1 MKHPQQ
7 RSGQSASPALPD
19 AASRPAWFASA
30 SASCLAAVLGLAAA
44 AAHAAAP
51 AGTAAAQVSDT
62 PSRTRSLT
70 LTLMDGNGP
79 APAPHTPYRVFV
91 TGSNDEILD
100 TPSGD
105 GILHGVTDAE
115 GRTALIRTSLPHTED
130 DFTLIRR
137 IGDGPWGHFFQLQRS
152 GSTEPLPAWPYIMTM
167 PQRWGEQWVDLGYTT
182 RQGATA
188 YFSHDLPAGSVSLH
202 IDADVTR
209 DSKCFAELDAVN
221 RKFAQ
226 HDTDGARALI
236 GAMRCTRSAEQKL
249 DLARL
254 LLAAGQTDLARHWL
268 LQTRQRPFPDM
279 FKPVDPAD
287 RRKRLE
293 VERLLGMPDL
303 VLEDSNA
310 LQDHASGKRS
320 ARAAG
325 GVDLA
330 NNTAYYLADF
340 PDYLP
345 QAEEQARRS
354 LARVG
359 PRPYN
364 QGTLGWILALRGQTA
379 EGLRLMRLAYR
390 DLPRDEEIAAD
401 YGLALWRSGQKDLA
415 ARLWDE
421 AQRECVWGVRLH
433 AALREAGYPHP
444 YFHPAD
450 SDPVNAYR
458 ARCAKPRIKAKT
470 AGL

>member
-7 RSGQSASPALPD
+7 RSARSASPTLSD
-19 AASRPAWFASA
+19 ATSRTAWFASA
-30 SASCLAAVLGLAAA
+30 SASCLAAVLGLAAPAVQA
-44 AAHAAAP
+44 AGP
-51 AGTAAAQVSDT
+51 SDT
-62 PSRTRSLT
+62 ATAQLSDAPSRTRSLT
-70 LTLMDGNGP
+70 LTLMNGKVP

-115 GRTALIRTSLPHTED
+115 GRTAQIRTSLPHTEE

-152 GSTEPLPAWPYIMTM
+152 GTTEPLPAWPYIMTM
-167 PQRWGEQWVDLGYTT
+167 RQRWGEQWVDLGYTT

-188 YFSHDLPAGSVSLH
+188 YFSHDMPAGDLSLY
-202 IDADVTR
+202 IDAPVTEDR
-209 DSKCFAELDAVN
+209 QCFAELDAIN
-221 RKFAQ
+221 RKLAQ
-226 HDTDGARALI
+226 NDTDGARNLI
-236 GAMRCTRSAEQKL
+236 GAMRCAVSAEQRL
-249 DLARL
+249 DLARV
-254 LLAAGQTDLARHWL
+254 LLAANQTELARHWVL
-268 LQTRQRPFPDM
+268 RARERPLAERFR
-279 FKPVDPAD
+279 PVDPAA

-293 VERLLGMPDL
+293 VERLVGMPDL

-310 LQDHASGKRS
+310 LQARDAERRG

-325 GVDLA
+325 ATDLA
-330 NNTAYYLADF
+330 NSTAYYLADF

-354 LARVG
+354 LAG
-359 PRPYN
+359 FGLRPYN
-364 QGTLGWILALRGQTA
+364 QATLGWILALRGQTA
-379 EGLRLMRLAYR
+379 EGLRLLHTAYR
-390 DLPRDEEIAAD
+390 DLPRDQEMVAD
-401 YGLALWRSGQKDLA
+401 YGLALWRNGRQEQA

-421 AQRECVWGVRLH
+421 AQRECVWGVRMH
-433 AALREAGYPHP
+433 TALREAGYPHP
-444 YFHPAD
+444 YFQPAE
-450 SDPVNAYR
+450 SDAVKEYR

-470 AGL
+470 